1 MSEVNAES
9 LLDSFFLIP
18 TESLE
23 TMSVLVQNEVTNYID
38 LK

>member
-1 MSEVNAES
+1 MSEVNSES
-9 LLDSFFLIP
+9 LLDSFFMIP

-23 TMSVLVQNEVTNYID
+23 TASILVQNEVTHYIY